1 MKLTVTNSSI
11 DFFVPIDY
19 VHQAKLDQLFCLHG
33 LKALQTAR
41 QTIGDGLSSCRTPR
55 SSLSKGAKQ
64 TGHRKTC
71 KLNVALPP
79 SFSKQQFPCE
89 NMVIRC
95 VLPTWWLLRGGCT
108 RSHSE
113 HGRETPQRQWYSVLR
128 RGRVGRCQVCKTQH
142 MIKYQSSQHT
152 LRPSRYKRAAISGLS
167 RLKRRHAYEIKEGAP
182 NTRPVRPLQE
192 TNPMG
197 FAPAAYANS
206 ASLLCRDKSQRDLR
220 W

>member
-1 MKLTVTNSSI
+1 MFIERSSMMTSVLT
-11 DFFVPIDY
+11 
-19 VHQAKLDQLFCLHG
+19 AKG
-33 LKALQTAR
+33 L
-41 QTIGDGLSSCRTPR
+41 RTGRATRRDDLWSVWLPR

-128 RGRVGRCQVCKTQH
+128 RGRVGRCQVCKTQRI
-142 MIKYQSSQHT
+142 IKQSSQSHSFGPADIKG
-152 LRPSRYKRAAISGLS
+152 RESGPSSFKA
-167 RLKRRHAYEIKEGAP
+167 
-182 NTRPVRPLQE
+182 T
-192 TNPMG
+192 
-197 FAPAAYANS
+197 
-206 ASLLCRDKSQRDLR
+206 
-220 W
+220 